1 MYRMK
6 DLICRRYTILLL
18 LFMQFSSQQEMVQ
31 HSERAVDW
39 EASDPGFIF
48 NFASILVPVDFSFLI
63 YNNNGNKML
72 PLIE

>member
-1 MYRMK
+1 
-6 DLICRRYTILLL
+6 
-18 LFMQFSSQQEMVQ
+18 MQFSSQQEMVQ
-31 HSERAVDW
+31 HSERTVDW

-72 PLIE
+72 PLIEW

>member
-1 MYRMK
+1 
-6 DLICRRYTILLL
+6 
-18 LFMQFSSQQEMVQ
+18 MQFSSQQEMVQ

-72 PLIE
+72 PLIEW